1 MAPIKA
7 PKPDAVSIPWW
18 FHHESWTTPW
28 SSTSGDFPPEETERE
43 HRHRLRQ
50 LRIQPWFTSAGCE
63 ATSLLKNEIRRRW
76 PWGYTIYRTVYT
88 PESDLYWDAAVDAV
102 RAHIFATLDWHLE
115 HGRRENEQSH
125 RLLRDG
131 YRSLVFEDKTRF
143 DGATIAQV
151 REDFRAFVDNDVGA
165 LGNRFRWCLVFNEEA
180 LQSFIRYPEPL
191 ALPDQERADPTEKS
205 GAWVIVV
212 EPKYEQTAQYSGY
225 MRIHLNRLFRLANM
239 GDVVPMSEMCTL
251 FENIPWYNDF

>member
-88 PESDLYWDAAVDAV
+88 PESDLYWDAAVDANTV
-102 RAHIFATLDWHLE
+102 DARTSNPIGFYAMGIAVSCS
-115 HGRRENEQSH
+115 RI
-125 RLLRDG
+125 
-131 YRSLVFEDKTRF
+131 KTRF